1 MPTKKIERLGAAGRW
16 LRRNE
21 AIGWLNITEREW
33 VQYFEQNENRHMR
46 PKLYIGGVYD
56 KEELD
61 RLMLKHIQIDNK

>member
-1 MPTKKIERLGAAGRW
+1 MPTPKIERLGANGRW

-33 VQYFEQNENRHMR
+33 VQYFEQPSDLRMKAHV
-46 PKLYIGGVYD
+46 YIGGVYD

-61 RLMLKHIQIDNK
+61 KLMLKYRQA